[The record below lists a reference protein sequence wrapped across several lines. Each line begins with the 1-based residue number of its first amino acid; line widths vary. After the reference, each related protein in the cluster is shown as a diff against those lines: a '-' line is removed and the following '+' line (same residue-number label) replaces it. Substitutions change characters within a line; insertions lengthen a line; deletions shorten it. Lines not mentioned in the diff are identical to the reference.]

1 LTLALTRQ
9 FCKLNHIKIILDKED
24 ENTKMKQAIKAAF
37 PFTVPVLLGYLS
49 IGVAFGLLF
58 ENAGYNFIWAFFMSL
73 VVYAGAMQFI
83 AVSFFYGGIGLIQIA
98 VMTLLVNI
106 RHIFYGL
113 SFLDRFSD
121 MGKKKWYMAFALT
134 DETYSLLCGTKAPSD
149 VDEKKFFF
157 SVAFLNQSYWVLGSV
172 IGSFAGSLITFD
184 TTGMDFAMTALF
196 IVIFLEQWKAYST
209 HIPALIGLGC
219 TVLAL
224 LIVGPDNLVI
234 PAMILIVAALMLS
247 KKQIETKIADTEIA
261 KEDEI
266 L

>member
-1 LTLALTRQ
+1 V
-9 FCKLNHIKIILDKED
+9 KK
-24 ENTKMKQAIKAAF
+24 AIRAAF
-37 PFTVPVLLGYLS
+37 PATIPVLLGYLS
-49 IGVAFGLLF
+49 IGIAFGLLF

-98 VMTLLVNI
+98 IMTLLVNI

-113 SFLDRFSD
+113 SLLDRFSV

-134 DETYSLLCGTKAPSD
+134 DETYSLLCSIKAPPD

-172 IGSFAGSLITFD
+172 IGSLAGSLITFD

-196 IVIFLEQWKAYST
+196 IVIFLDQWKAYST
-209 HIPALIGLGC
+209 HIPALLGLGC

-224 LIVGPDNLVI
+224 LIAGPDSLVI
-234 PAMILIVAALMLS
+234 PAMVLIVAALMLTR
-247 KKQIETKIADTEIA
+247 KQIETKITDIIK
-261 KEDEI
+261 KEDKE